1 MSWGWASKQWVSKT
15 KCSFAEEEGNGAENG
30 RNKKLTEWQELYL
43 RTTAFGKPHPLIKM
57 DKAG

>member
-1 MSWGWASKQWVSKT
+1 MSKT